1 MLFLEEGFTFLRNFL
16 TDVFGMFMFVGRGD
30 SP

>member
-1 MLFLEEGFTFLRNFL
+1 MLFLEEGFTFRNFL
-16 TDVFGMFMFVGRGD
+16 NDVFGMFMFVGRGD